1 MELPPV
7 LRLAV
12 PDCGDRVLGG
22 FDRIKA
28 LHEVR
33 AVRENRKTREDV
45 EMLLVVRRADEE
57 KVPRRLAVRRTEE
70 DRMDAPAVC
79 VNCRPL
85 NYASGVRPSVA

>member
-12 PDCGDRVLGG
+12 PNCGDRVLGG

-57 KVPRRLAVRRTEE
+57 KCRVASPSAAPKKIGRTLRRF
-70 DRMDAPAVC
+70 
-79 VNCRPL
+79 
-85 NYASGVRPSVA
+85 ASIAAR